1 MVSIW
6 FFCTFILKSLKNHT
20 SSGTKIR
27 HPPSPPALPIIGHLH
42 LLGSVLGTSLHS
54 LAQRYGPFVQLR
66 MGVSTCYVV
75 SDAEIA
81 REVLKT
87 NEMNFVSRLQFD
99 TTDCNIYEGSG
110 FITAPYNAYWRLMKK
125 LCMTRLLRLISL
137 MSMST
142 RRLGDGANN
151 EAREIKD
158 LVLQVSLLGGKLSA
172 GNVLGPLAKLDL
184 FGHGRKLR
192 IALDKFDRLVERI
205 IKEHEE
211 KEMKGTVRSEGMDIL
226 LEISRDPN
234 AEMKLTKKE
243 IKAFFLVKLINHPKV
258 FKKLRDEINSVVGP
272 NRLVRESDIPNL
284 PYLHTA
290 VEETLRLH
298 PPSPVVL
305 RASIEDCEINGFDK
319 VPNPFRPG
327 LDVGPISCKKRS
339 WPLAATTEKPEC
351 CVKRPR

>member
-1 MVSIW
+1 
-6 FFCTFILKSLKNHT
+6 
-20 SSGTKIR
+20 
-27 HPPSPPALPIIGHLH
+27 
-42 LLGSVLGTSLHS
+42 
-54 LAQRYGPFVQLR
+54 
-66 MGVSTCYVV
+66 
-75 SDAEIA
+75 
-81 REVLKT
+81 
-87 NEMNFVSRLQFD
+87 
-99 TTDCNIYEGSG
+99 
-110 FITAPYNAYWRLMKK
+110 
-125 LCMTRLLRLISL
+125 

-305 RASIEDCEINGFDK
+305 RASIEDCEINGFDVK
-319 VPNPFRPG
+319 ANTRMLVNVYTIQRDPNLWKDMF
-327 LDVGPISCKKRS
+327 LSF
-339 WPLAATTEKPEC
+339 A
-351 CVKRPR
+351 